1 MSQFRLKGWG
11 GIALLVFGVAVV
23 AVAFGWQPA

>member
-1 MSQFRLKGWG
+1 MRNTPVGRAA

-23 AVAFGWQPA
+23 LFAFGFSP